1 MKLGISASVLLTCF
15 LIYLVFNLLKTNLL
29 LKIGLSHMASIPGT
43 AMALYVT
50 GTTTD
55 NMVLILLSFIAPA
68 VLFFQLVQPFSYR
81 GAGSLTPE
89 AGVKFMNGSPSSQ
102 GILPSLR

>member
-68 VLFFQLVQPFSYR
+68 VLFSV
-81 GAGSLTPE
+81 GAALSLIG
-89 AGVKFMNGSPSSQ
+89 ALAHSRQKQ
-102 GILPSLR
+102 A